1 LEELLDVVPE
11 IRQTRLV
18 WLRQPPGA
26 SKPATILKLI
36 ERIRFIRALGLDPTV
51 TRQIHQNRLLQLARE
66 GARSTPQ
73 RLENLD
79 VRRRL
84 AILVAF
90 LIETAATL
98 TDYTLEM
105 HDRIMTQFL
114 SQCKQSYATETEN
127 HGPALRATARR
138 YAAVGEALITAR
150 DADQNPSVR
159 IGVGY
164 RALGLLK
171 ADTVTWF
178 WIGTHDE
185 YDRLLK

>member
-1 LEELLDVVPE
+1 MHKGNGSVT
-11 IRQTRLV
+11 IRGRIYPPRWPPMSARCWLVRSSTNSGCGRSSFRRCPCWRDWPGKPGGAPGLVAAATRGTKTYNC
-18 WLRQPPGA
+18 P
-26 SKPATILKLI
+26 
-36 ERIRFIRALGLDPTV
+36 
-51 TRQIHQNRLLQLARE
+51 QLARE

-79 VRRRL
+79 VGRWL

-114 SQCKQSYATETEN
+114 GQCKQSYATETEN

-138 YAAVGEALITAR
+138 YAAVGKALITAR
-150 DADQNPSVR
+150 DA
-159 IGVGY
+159 
-164 RALGLLK
+164 
-171 ADTVTWF
+171 
-178 WIGTHDE
+178 
-185 YDRLLK
+185 